1 MLTVLGFRL
10 EDTNSSNFSSAM
22 RYSALNVA
30 QRTVA
35 NFLNEAYLTEL
46 EVKDIVSI
54 GGNTGMVTLTGDGT
68 LGNTTNKSTHLVI
81 RNSIRNFQ
89 TVISNKYRYAVQIPF
104 SDVKKLEN
112 DYLSADEGNPIFWVF
127 GNAVTFRPTA
137 GVTSAVLYYLKEPP
151 DIDASNDCKLNISLH
166 DLIVD
171 MAESELWKTDNNSNR
186 SAVARASAMEQIKIL
201 NGRYESEGPDEL
213 G

>member
-1 MLTVLGFRL
+1 MLEVLGYRL
-10 EDTNSSNFSSAM
+10 EDTNSSNFTSAM

-46 EVKDIVSI
+46 EHKDIVSI
-54 GGNTGMVTLTGDGT
+54 SGNGGIVSLTGDGT
-68 LGNTTNKSTHLVI
+68 FGSTQNKSTHLVI
-81 RNSIRNFQ
+81 RNSVRNVQ
-89 TVISNKYRYAVQIPF
+89 TVIGSKYRYAVQIPF

-112 DYLSADEGNPIFWVF
+112 DYLSADENNPIYWVF
-127 GNAVTFRPTA
+127 GNNVTFRPTD
-137 GVTSAVLYYLKEPP
+137 GVTSVVLYYLKEPP
-151 DIDASNDCKLNISLH
+151 DIDGSNNCILNISLH

-171 MAESELWKTDNNSNR
+171 MAEAELWRTDNNSSR
-186 SAVARASAMEQIKIL
+186 SAVARASAMEQIKML
-201 NGRYESEGPDEL
+201 NARYESEGPDEL